1 MEDRSY
7 YKIIITTIYVDDT
20 SIESYLNGIY
30 IDYDKAVKKAN
41 LIMESMLED
50 INSSC
55 KYSTIRNGFNGFGE
69 IRYQI
74 NSDYVEHP
82 KIYSIWV
89 EVEKSGEILD

>member
-1 MEDRSY
+1 MEDRYY

-55 KYSTIRNGFNGFGE
+55 EYSIIKNGFGK

-74 NSDYVEHP
+74 NSDFVKHP

-89 EVEKSGEILD
+89 EVKESGEILD

>member
-1 MEDRSY
+1 MEDRYY

-50 INSSC
+50 INSDC
-55 KYSTIRNGFNGFGE
+55 EYSVIGNGFGK
-69 IRYQI
+69 IKYQI
-74 NSDYVEHP
+74 NSDFVEHP

-89 EVEKSGEILD
+89 EVKESGEILD

>member
-1 MEDRSY
+1 MRDRYY
-7 YKIIITTIYVDDT
+7 YKIIITTIYVNNT

-30 IDYDKAVKKAN
+30 IDYDKAVKKAD

-50 INSSC
+50 INSDRE
-55 KYSTIRNGFNGFGE
+55 YSVIKNGSGK

-74 NSDYVEHP
+74 CTDFVEHP

-89 EVEKSGEILD
+89 EVEESGEILD